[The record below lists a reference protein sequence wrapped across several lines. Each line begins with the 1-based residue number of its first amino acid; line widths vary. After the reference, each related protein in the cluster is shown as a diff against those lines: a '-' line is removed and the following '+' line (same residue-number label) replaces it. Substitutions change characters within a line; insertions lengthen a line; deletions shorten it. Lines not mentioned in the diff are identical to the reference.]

1 MTRRA
6 TPSRS
11 EAAWLLLCAGILTW
25 KLLLPGFIGMADN
38 GDFAK
43 IAGPLS
49 LGNAE
54 PAQGSILHA
63 VYLRDYRYYYN
74 PHVPSSERL
83 LAWAASTLE
92 QTFGDPTRFDIR
104 WLGVIHGLI
113 FLAFYYS
120 VLIFLRPFSTLTQC
134 VLSLVALWIFADI
147 GLVAYLN
154 SFYSDVPA
162 ALFGLA
168 AVFIGAGLLTAK
180 RPALSTLVFFTL
192 AAFLFITSKAQHAV
206 LGFLPAGAAFLC
218 GWRASDKC
226 RRVAGYLAGVALF
239 AATAWILVSTPE
251 WYKAE
256 SRFNLIFLKLLS
268 HSPSPARDIEDL
280 GLVPDDARHI
290 GLHSYAPGGPM
301 QEPAWADGF
310 RTRTSYGQVL
320 KFYVRHPSRAVAI
333 LRSDLEG
340 ETSQRYSPGLSSFQ
354 KQLDGP
360 ECSAAQLGGPE
371 CSPAS
376 SLGSWSALR
385 SWACR
390 VWPAHLVLWF
400 GVLLPAALLFGL
412 PRGTARRHQA
422 LAWSM
427 LAVGVMAVVEF
438 AVASLADASETA
450 RHLFIFHVFTDAS
463 IFFTLI
469 AAAGALET
477 ACPASLRRPAA
488 AAVACATVIFAAAI
502 IKAELIPA
510 ARPAARNLTPIS
522 GMVDGASSAVAYAGI
537 WRAGVFRQASG
548 GTLTY
553 SDRPGATARICFEGT
568 ELQYVYTKAS
578 NRGLAEVTID
588 GMPHSVDLYDPG
600 VIWQARTVFGGLK
613 PGRHCAVVRVLGRH
627 TAVSNGNFID
637 VDAFVGR

>member
-1 MTRRA
+1 V
-6 TPSRS
+6 
-11 EAAWLLLCAGILTW
+11 WLLLCAGILAW

-49 LGNAE
+49 LGNSEA
-54 PAQGSILHA
+54 AQGSMLHA
-63 VYLRDYRYYYN
+63 VYLRDSRYYFN

-92 QTFGDPTRFDIR
+92 QTFGDPARFDIR
-104 WLGVIHGLI
+104 WLAAIHGLI

-120 VLIFLRPFSTLTQC
+120 VLIFLRPLSAFTRC

-162 ALFGLA
+162 ALCGLA
-168 AVFIGAGLLTAK
+168 AVFIGAGLLAAE
-180 RPALSTLVFFTL
+180 RPALSTLLLFTL
-192 AAFLFITSKAQHAV
+192 AAFLFITSKAQHGV
-206 LGFLPAGAAFLC
+206 LGFLPAAAAFLC
-218 GWRASDKC
+218 GWRASDKFG
-226 RRVAGYLAGVALF
+226 RVAGYLAGVALL
-239 AATAWILVSTPE
+239 AATTWILVSTPE
-251 WYKAE
+251 WYKAQA
-256 SRFNLIFLKLLS
+256 RFNVIFLKILS
-268 HSPSPARDIEDL
+268 HSPSPARDMEEL
-280 GLVPDDARHI
+280 GLVPDDARYI
-290 GLHSYAPGGPM
+290 GLDSYAPGGPM
-301 QEPAWADGF
+301 EEPAWADSF
-310 RTRTSYGQVL
+310 RARTSYGQVL
-320 KFYVRHPSRAVAI
+320 RFYIRHPSRAVAI

-340 ETSQRYSPGLSSFQ
+340 ETSQRYSPGLSSFREQ
-354 KQLDGP
+354 VDGP
-360 ECSAAQLGGPE
+360 ECSAAQLGAPE

-400 GVLLPAALLFGL
+400 GVLLPGALVFCLR
-412 PRGTARRHQA
+412 PGTARRHQA
-422 LAWSM
+422 LAWCM

-450 RHLFIFHVFTDAS
+450 RHLFIFHIFTDAS
-463 IFFTLI
+463 IFFTLV
-469 AAAGALET
+469 AAAGAFET
-477 ACPASLRRPAA
+477 ACPASLRRRAA
-488 AAVACATVIFAAAI
+488 ATVACGAAIFAAAI
-502 IKAELIPA
+502 IKVELIAA
-510 ARPAARNLTPIS
+510 ARPAARNLTSIS

-537 WRAGVFRQASG
+537 WRADVFRQALG
-548 GTLTY
+548 GTLTF
-553 SDRPGATARICFEGT
+553 SDRPGATARVCFEGT
-568 ELQYVYTKAS
+568 ELQYVYTKAP

-600 VIWQARTVFGGLK
+600 VIWRARTVFGDLK

-627 TAVSNGNFID
+627 TAASNGNFID